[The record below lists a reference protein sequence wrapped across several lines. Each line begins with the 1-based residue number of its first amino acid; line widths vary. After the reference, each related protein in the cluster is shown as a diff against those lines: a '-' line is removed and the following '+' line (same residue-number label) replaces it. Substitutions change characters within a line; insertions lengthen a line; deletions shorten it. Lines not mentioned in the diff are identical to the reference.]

1 MSHKMLRQLHCV
13 ENPDLTV
20 EKYGTLRNRSGVK
33 LRLSN
38 VEFVSDD
45 ILAHWKNVLSRY
57 GFSSKI
63 KYDSSTRV
71 VTIVGREK
79 QSWAWILVLVAVA
92 WFLFKFAWQYFM

>member
-1 MSHKMLRQLHCV
+1 MLKQLHCV

-45 ILAHWKNVLSRY
+45 ILAHWQHVLSKH

-71 VTIVGREK
+71 VTIVGKEK
-79 QSWAWILVLVAVA
+79 QSLAWVLAAVAFA
-92 WFLFKFAWQYFM
+92 WFLFKVVWQYVL

>member
-1 MSHKMLRQLHCV
+1 MLKQMHCV

-20 EKYGTLRNRSGVK
+20 EKYGTLRNRTGVK

-45 ILAHWKNVLSRY
+45 ILARWHRVMSKH

-63 KYDSSTRV
+63 EYDAATRV
-71 VTIVGREK
+71 ATIVGKEK
-79 QSWAWILVLVAVA
+79 QSWAWILVGIALL
-92 WFLFKFAWQYFM
+92 WFLGKIIWQYAL

>member
-1 MSHKMLRQLHCV
+1 MLKQLHCV

-20 EKYGTLRNRSGVK
+20 EKYGTLRNRSGIK

-45 ILAHWKNVLSRY
+45 ILSHWQHVLSKH

-63 KYDSSTRV
+63 QYDSSTRV
-71 VTIVGREK
+71 ATIVGTEK
-79 QSWAWILVLVAVA
+79 QSLAWVFVALAFA
-92 WFLFKFAWQYFM
+92 WFFFKIIWKYVL